1 MDRQI
6 GVGTFQASARARQ
19 LVNQVLDSNRL
30 SYGPLSREFESRFAA
45 LHGCQYGVLSNS
57 GTSSLLVALQTLKEL
72 NGWGDEN
79 EVICP
84 ALTFVAGINV
94 VIQNRLKPVLV
105 DIDDYWN
112 IDCDLIERAITP
124 RTRAIIPVHL
134 FGQPCDLRSLKE
146 IADKYNLAIIED
158 SCEAA
163 FATQDEKSISSWGDI
178 GCHSFYMAHIITTGV
193 GGIALTNNRDYAMK
207 LRSLCNHGLSYWHL
221 SNNEEFDPMMLSRNF
236 VFDSVGHSARIT
248 EFESALGLAQLEEW
262 REIKHKRQYNH
273 QYFIDRLT
281 DLHNEG
287 LIQLP
292 KIRPDVKYTPMM
304 FPVATLT
311 ESKHGLMRHLT
322 DKGIGVRD
330 TVPLTCQPVYKGLFS
345 EADYPKAKFMNER
358 GLYWSVHQDLT
369 RDDLNYITEKV
380 MEFFNGR

>member
-1 MDRQI
+1 M
-6 GVGTFQASARARQ
+6 GTFQATPRARQ
-19 LVNQVLDSNRL
+19 LINSVLDSGRI
-30 SYGPLSREFESRFAA
+30 SYGPLSREFEQRFAE
-45 LHGCQYGVLSNS
+45 LHGCNYGVLSNS

-72 NGWGDEN
+72 HGWKDGD

-84 ALTFVAGINV
+84 ALTFVSGINV
-94 VIQNRLKPVLV
+94 VIQNHLRPVLV

-112 IDCDLIERAITP
+112 IDCNLIERAITP

-134 FGQPCDLRSLKE
+134 FGQPCDMQSLKE

-163 FATQDEKSISSWGDI
+163 FASQAEKSVSSWGDM

-193 GGIALTNNRDYAMK
+193 GGITLTNSRDYAMK

-221 SNNEEFDPMMLSRNF
+221 SNNEEFDPMMLSRHF

-248 EFESALGLAQLEEW
+248 ELESALGLAQLEDW

-304 FPVATLT
+304 FPIATLT
-311 ESKHGLMRHLT
+311 ESKHGLMGYLT

-330 TVPLTCQPVYKGLFS
+330 TVPLTCQPVYRGLFN

-358 GLYWSVHQDLT
+358 GLYWSVHQSLT
-369 RDDLNYITEKV
+369 RDDLDFIIEKIG
-380 MEFFNGR
+380 EFFDEH

>member
-1 MDRQI
+1 M
-6 GVGTFQASARARQ
+6 GTFQATPKARQ
-19 LVNQVLDSNRL
+19 LINSVLDSGRI
-30 SYGPLSREFESRFAA
+30 SYGPVSREFEQSFAE
-45 LHGCQYGVLSNS
+45 LHGCRYGVLSNS

-72 NGWGDEN
+72 HGWGDEN

-94 VIQNRLKPVLV
+94 VIQNHLRPVLV

-112 IDCDLIERAITP
+112 IDCNLIERAITP

-134 FGQPCDLRSLKE
+134 FGQPCDMQSLKE

-163 FATQDEKSISSWGDI
+163 FASQAEKSVSSWGDM

-193 GGIALTNNRDYAMK
+193 GGITLTNSRDYAMK

-221 SNNEEFDPMMLSRNF
+221 SNNEEFDPMMLSRHF

-248 EFESALGLAQLEEW
+248 ELESALGLAQLEDW
-262 REIKHKRQYNH
+262 QEIKHRRQCNH
-273 QYFIDRLT
+273 QYFIDKLT

-304 FPVATLT
+304 FPIATLT
-311 ESKHGLMRHLT
+311 ASKYGLMGYLT

-330 TVPLTCQPVYKGLFS
+330 TVPLTCQPVYRGLFN

-358 GLYWSVHQDLT
+358 GLYWSVHQGLT
-369 RDDLNYITEKV
+369 RNELDFIVEKTG
-380 MEFFNGR
+380 EFFNGR